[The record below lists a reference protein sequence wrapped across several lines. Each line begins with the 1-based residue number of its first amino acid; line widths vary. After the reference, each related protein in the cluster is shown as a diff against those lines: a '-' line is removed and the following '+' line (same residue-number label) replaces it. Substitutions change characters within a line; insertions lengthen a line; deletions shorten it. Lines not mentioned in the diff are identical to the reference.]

1 MQKDKL
7 VHHAH
12 LHLLVF
18 IGGFTAI
25 LGKLI
30 SIDALPLVW
39 YRMGIATVLI
49 LVFLKFKKISAR
61 FTTKTIAGFCLVGF
75 VIAMHWLCFFWA
87 IKLSNVS
94 ITLAVISSGA
104 FFASFLEP
112 IFFRRRIYWYEVF
125 FGIIAILGLYVI
137 FRIETEYITGIL
149 LSLASAFFGGLFS
162 VVNGKFTKMH
172 NPVAISMYE
181 MLAGFL
187 FITVFLL
194 VTGEFSPEFFA
205 VSASDWMYLF
215 ILASVAT
222 AYAFIA
228 AVHLMKW
235 ISPYTVML
243 SYNMEPVYG
252 IILALL
258 IFKDSEQMSPQF
270 YYGALIILGTVIAN
284 GLVKRYL
291 ERKNNRISPS

>member
-1 MQKDKL
+1 M
-7 VHHAH
+7 
-12 LHLLVF
+12 
-18 IGGFTAI
+18 
-25 LGKLI
+25 
-30 SIDALPLVW
+30 
-39 YRMGIATVLI
+39 M
-49 LVFLKFKKISAR
+49 
-61 FTTKTIAGFCLVGF
+61 
-75 VIAMHWLCFFWA
+75 
-87 IKLSNVS
+87 
-94 ITLAVISSGA
+94 
-104 FFASFLEP
+104 
-112 IFFRRRIYWYEVF
+112 
-125 FGIIAILGLYVI
+125 
-137 FRIETEYITGIL
+137 
-149 LSLASAFFGGLFS
+149 
-162 VVNGKFTKMH
+162 
-172 NPVAISMYE
+172 
-181 MLAGFL
+181 AGFL
-187 FITVFLL
+187 FISAFLL

-270 YYGALIILGTVIAN
+270 YYGALIILSTVIAN

>member
-7 VHHAH
+7 FHHLH

-30 SIDALPLVW
+30 SMDALPLVW
-39 YRMGIATVLI
+39 YRMGIAAVLI
-49 LVFLKFKKISAR
+49 LIFLKFKKISAR
-61 FTTKTIAGFCLVGF
+61 FTARTIAGFCLVGF
-75 VIAMHWLCFFWA
+75 VIAMHWICFFFA
-87 IKLSNVS
+87 IKVSNVS

-125 FGIIAILGLYVI
+125 FGILAVLGLYVI
-137 FRIETEYITGIL
+137 FSIETEYITGIL

-162 VVNGKFTKMH
+162 VVNGRFTKMH

-194 VTGEFSPEFFA
+194 VTGEFSPTFFA
-205 VSASDWMYLF
+205 VSTPDWVYLF

-252 IILALL
+252 IVLALI

-284 GLVKRYL
+284 GLVKGYL

>member
-7 VHHAH
+7 FHHLH

-39 YRMGIATVLI
+39 YRMGIAMVLI
-49 LVFLKFKKISAR
+49 LIYLKFRKISAR
-61 FTTKTIAGFCLVGF
+61 FTAKTIAAFCLVGF
-75 VIAMHWLCFFWA
+75 VIAMHWICFFLA
-87 IKLSNVS
+87 INVSNVS

-112 IFFRRRIYWYEVF
+112 IFFKRRIYWYEVF

-162 VVNGKFTKMH
+162 VVNGKFTQMH

-194 VTGEFSPEFFA
+194 VSGDFSPSFFA
-205 VSASDWMYLF
+205 IPATDWLYLF

-252 IILALL
+252 IILALI

-270 YYGALIILGTVIAN
+270 YYGALIILATVIAN
-284 GLVKRYL
+284 GLTKRYL
-291 ERKNNRISPS
+291 ERKNN

>member
-1 MQKDKL
+1 MQKDSL

-39 YRMGIATVLI
+39 YRMGIAAVLI
-49 LVFLKFKKISAR
+49 FLFLKFKKISAR
-61 FTTKTIAGFCLVGF
+61 FTARTIAGFCLVGF

-87 IKLSNVS
+87 IKVSNVS

-125 FGIIAILGLYVI
+125 FGMIAILGLYVI
-137 FRIETEYITGIL
+137 FSIETEYVTGIL

-194 VTGEFSPEFFA
+194 LSGEFSPQFFA

-215 ILASVAT
+215 VLASVAT

-270 YYGALIILGTVIAN
+270 YYGALIILSTVIAN

-291 ERKNNRISPS
+291 QRKNKRISPS

>member
-1 MQKDKL
+1 MPKDNL
-7 VHHAH
+7 LHHGH

-30 SIDALPLVW
+30 SIEALPLVW
-39 YRMGIATVLI
+39 YRMGIASVLI
-49 LVFLKFKKISAR
+49 LLFLKYRKISAK
-61 FTTKTIAGFCLVGF
+61 FKLKTIVSFSLVGF
-75 VIAMHWLCFFWA
+75 VIAMHWICFFWA
-87 IKLSNVS
+87 IKVSNVS

-112 IFFRRRIYWYEVF
+112 IFFKRKIYWYEVF

-137 FRIETEYITGIL
+137 FRIETTYLTGIL

-162 VVNGKFTKMH
+162 VVNGKFTQMH

-181 MLAGFL
+181 MLAGFI
-187 FITVFLL
+187 FISIFLL
-194 VTGEFSPEFFA
+194 ATGEFTPGFFA
-205 VSASDWMYLF
+205 IPTSDWVYLF
-215 ILASVAT
+215 ILASVCT

-252 IILALL
+252 IILALV
-258 IFKDSEQMSPQF
+258 IFRDSEQMSPQF
-270 YYGALIILGTVIAN
+270 YYGALIILSTVIAN

-291 ERKNNRISPS
+291 ERKNKRI